1 MSIVYL
7 LYCAWFNHTWL
18 DAGRLK
24 SCYSNAQP
32 SRLPVHYK
40 RHSKTD
46 VVGWTDAG
54 IGTDGEVG
62 LGWMIL
68 ERAWPH
74 GVVAMGHVYQS
85 AEEAQDG
92 KDSSREELKAL
103 TWAHWHMRQIRMGN
117 RVEDLKPLPP
127 TERKKLQTKILVAL
141 QGSAIPRGREFAKCG
156 MGQRC

>member
-1 MSIVYL
+1 M
-7 LYCAWFNHTWL
+7 
-18 DAGRLK
+18 
-24 SCYSNAQP
+24 
-32 SRLPVHYK
+32 HYK

-141 QGSAIPRGREFAKCG
+141 QGSAIPRCGEFPKCG

>member
-1 MSIVYL
+1 M
-7 LYCAWFNHTWL
+7 
-18 DAGRLK
+18 
-24 SCYSNAQP
+24 
-32 SRLPVHYK
+32 HYK

-103 TWAHWHMRQIRMGN
+103 TWAHRRPQAQLKTATGQRDDGHMPSNHGSAQ
-117 RVEDLKPLPP
+117 LSPP
-127 TERKKLQTKILVAL
+127 TFVLFLFW
-141 QGSAIPRGREFAKCG
+141 GSR
-156 MGQRC
+156 